1 MEYQVIME
9 MEHLHDAM
17 LVCSEARVLTIDT
30 EFVRV
35 NTYYPEVGL
44 IQIYDGERCFL
55 IDPIALPDLQPLEA
69 LMLSSSTVK
78 VFHSCSEDLEVF
90 QHAMGIIPR
99 PIFDTQI
106 GAALLG
112 IGFSTSYQRLVEH
125 YLGIE
130 LLKYE
135 TRSDW
140 LKRPLT
146 DNQLKYAALDVVH
159 LHEVYSQE
167 LKALSETNRLGWVSE
182 ECAGLGLQ
190 IPTMIDPNQF
200 YKKVKGASVLDRSQ
214 LNVLRDLCSWREVTA
229 RNKNIP
235 RNRVIEQKSLLAIA
249 KLTLFSKND
258 LIAVT
263 SITPK
268 QFRQY
273 GDVIFETAEEA
284 RQQEEDLCPEI
295 IPRSRGSVN
304 SEHLQRLRRVVTDC
318 AESLSISPE
327 FLVKRRH
334 LEELLRFDQL
344 PDELNG
350 WRKEAVGNAL
360 LLEMASF

>member
-1 MEYQVIME
+1 M
-9 MEHLHDAM
+9 
-17 LVCSEARVLTIDT
+17 
-30 EFVRV
+30 
-35 NTYYPEVGL
+35 
-44 IQIYDGERCFL
+44 
-55 IDPIALPDLQPLEA
+55 
-69 LMLSSSTVK
+69 
-78 VFHSCSEDLEVF
+78 
-90 QHAMGIIPR
+90 
-99 PIFDTQI
+99 
-106 GAALLG
+106 
-112 IGFSTSYQRLVEH
+112 
-125 YLGIE
+125 
-130 LLKYE
+130 
-135 TRSDW
+135 
-140 LKRPLT
+140 
-146 DNQLKYAALDVVH
+146 
-159 LHEVYSQE
+159 
-167 LKALSETNRLGWVSE
+167 
-182 ECAGLGLQ
+182 
-190 IPTMIDPNQF
+190 
-200 YKKVKGASVLDRSQ
+200 
-214 LNVLRDLCSWREVTA
+214 
-229 RNKNIP
+229 
-235 RNRVIEQKSLLAIA
+235 
-249 KLTLFSKND
+249 
-258 LIAVT
+258 IAVT